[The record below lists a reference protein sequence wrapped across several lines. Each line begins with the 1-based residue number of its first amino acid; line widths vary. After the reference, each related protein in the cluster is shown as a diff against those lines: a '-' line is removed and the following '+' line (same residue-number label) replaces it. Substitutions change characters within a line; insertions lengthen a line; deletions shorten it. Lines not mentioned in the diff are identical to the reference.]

1 MSSEPQGTAN
11 VRAFKLL
18 DVVKLLPSVG
28 WALMS
33 AVAFPA
39 YAGMGWYTPAILAVV
54 STSLSAGFAYEVLT
68 YHRRFKYV
76 VAGMSLLPT
85 ATASTS
91 GFTRQPDSSHSEL
104 EPHSVILVLWAGEYL
119 LGWDEQTSD
128 YPKGKMICVSI
139 VLVTGIV
146 AAVVLLHTYCTL

>member
-18 DVVKLLPSVG
+18 DVVKLLPSVA

-54 STSLSAGFAYEVLT
+54 STLLSAGFAYEILT

-85 ATASTS
+85 APPLFSLGKQTVCVAKLIPTAL
-91 GFTRQPDSSHSEL
+91 FF
-104 EPHSVILVLWAGEYL
+104 
-119 LGWDEQTSD
+119 
-128 YPKGKMICVSI
+128 
-139 VLVTGIV
+139 
-146 AAVVLLHTYCTL
+146 